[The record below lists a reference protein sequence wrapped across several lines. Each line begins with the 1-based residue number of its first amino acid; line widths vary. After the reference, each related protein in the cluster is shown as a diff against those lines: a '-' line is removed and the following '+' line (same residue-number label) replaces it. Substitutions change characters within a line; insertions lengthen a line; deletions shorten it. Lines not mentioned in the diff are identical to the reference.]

1 MIKRAM
7 PQIEN
12 VWLVNTKKGFDKNVF
27 DNIII
32 SVNKDG
38 YTFLVKETDET
49 NKVHLVDF
57 NYPEPV
63 IHTVTIDDLFKYSEI
78 YMCDNLKEVVQII
91 EENGWKLWEKE
102 KSMRILIWLMMVGCC
117 VGSLCYRYQQEING
131 IYDQQIQFEIVQKEL
146 SEMNNSF

>member
-91 EENGWKLWEKE
+91 EENGWKL
-102 KSMRILIWLMMVGCC
+102 
-117 VGSLCYRYQQEING
+117 
-131 IYDQQIQFEIVQKEL
+131 
-146 SEMNNSF
+146 